1 MSEGV
6 KQQLTVI
13 FQPSGRRVSISSGK
27 TIKEASKQLGV
38 DIEGTCGEKGT
49 CGKCK
54 VRIED
59 GFFEKYG
66 IESRM
71 ESLSPIGEA
80 EKKLLTPQQQRD
92 GYRLA
97 CQAHIHGDVIVLVPE
112 ESRVGKQIV
121 RKAAKE
127 TATELKPAIKKYYV
141 EMPPATLHDTSGDW
155 ERLQSE
161 LNKGFELSG
170 LVIDYMV
177 LKSLQNVIR
186 QGNWRVTVSVWMNR
200 EVIKVEAGL
209 VEKVYGLAV
218 DVGTTTVAAY
228 LCDLASG
235 KVVATDSMMN
245 PQVAYG
251 EDVIARITYAMTH
264 PNGLESMNRA
274 IVKGLNQ
281 LSGRVAAQ
289 AHIKR
294 HAIVDMTIVGN
305 TCMHHIYLNL
315 DPQYIGKA
323 PFSPSIH
330 HSIDVKAR
338 DLGLKLS
345 AGAYVHTL
353 PIEAGFVG
361 ADNVGLLIAEEPYKQ
376 DDMVLIIDV
385 GTNGELILG
394 NRDKLISSSCAT
406 GPAFEGAEI
415 KYGKRAT
422 PGAIEMIRID
432 PDTKEVRF
440 KVIGKEGWNIDL
452 EDVGARG
459 ICGSGIIDAVAQ
471 LFVAGIIDR
480 TGRFKA
486 ALDTSRFRI
495 TEDRPEFVIAWAS
508 ETSIGQDIVV
518 CQQDVR
524 NIQLAKG
531 AMYAGAK
538 IMMHRL
544 GVEKLDKVVL
554 AGAFGSYIDR
564 ESAAIIGLFPD
575 CAQENVYAVGNA
587 AGDGARIALLNVDKR
602 AEANKIARQVEYV
615 ELAMEPDFGEVF
627 SQAMWFPHMKDSF
640 PHLKLLLPEKTP

>member
-54 VRIED
+54 VRIEN
-59 GFFEKYG
+59 GFFKKYG

-71 ESLSPIGEA
+71 ESLSPIGKA

-112 ESRVGKQIV
+112 ESRIGKQIV
-121 RKAAKE
+121 RKVAKE

-141 EMPPATLHDTSGDW
+141 EMPPATLRDTSGDW
-155 ERLQSE
+155 ERLQYE

-170 LVIDYMV
+170 LVIDYMA

-200 EVIKVEAGL
+200 EVIKIEAGL
-209 VEKVYGLAV
+209 VEKGYGLAV

-235 KVVATDSMMN
+235 KIVATDSMMN

-264 PNGLESMNRA
+264 QNGLESMNRA

-323 PFSPSIH
+323 PFSPSIY

-345 AGAYVHTL
+345 TGAYVHTL

-415 KYGKRAT
+415 KYGIRAT

-440 KVIGKEGWNIDL
+440 KVIGKEGWNTDL

-486 ALDTSRFRI
+486 ALDTPRFRI

-615 ELAMEPDFGEVF
+615 ELAVEPDFGEVF